1 MIHYL
6 FSMNLMFRLLPA
18 ATTLMLFCC
27 AVTLAYVAPA
37 QSNNNEQ
44 QPGNAPPPTAAVN
57 PVSSSEPKEGLSPIT
72 IVESSPLIIDPPA
85 DTQTGI
91 ITIRNNTP
99 ASVPVLLQFGNF
111 INNTTETL
119 IPAEVS
125 YSWPDGSA
133 KNFGEFV
140 MQSGVSIKVRITVS
154 QIQGEGEGRIPLIN
168 SITGAQIGQLRLIR
182 TPFDVSLDVP
192 LVVGENTQKLNFKRG
207 TPTSFVLKNGSSTPY
222 KVRWMMAVNGV
233 KYCGQDAPSYNL
245 LSWGWIKSFFLP
257 QERPRCTPEKWKEE
271 WKSENISPNS
281 KKIIEIVPPDG
292 WFPRAFQSIFKD
304 DVQVSS
310 LRLRLEEYAGG
321 ETSGTLSELAKES
334 LPEKE
339 IPFTAHLA
347 FYSPNTQLI
356 LSTIVISVVLLVGGV
371 FSLIVRNWV
380 PNQLRKQDLK
390 EKLAKLSVKTSAL
403 SSRLDSNLRVLVR
416 VEPKRLTD
424 LLNSRIIISP
434 DMATVFT
441 LCEKGIKSLER
452 RVSILETVDSTYE
465 RLDALWSS
473 WPPPSLIGNVELQ
486 LSKASQLLRST
497 DPSEFDFEAAKTSVA
512 GAILSCE
519 RIHADDDKFA
529 EYLNGRITSLKSS
542 LAPQGP
548 IGSTQTCERIRK
560 LLPGLFKIL
569 EDEQDPKHP
578 TPIASDDYSRL
589 DMSAL
594 ALTMIRDYVQLYEN
608 SSNLQKDLRLVE
620 YEDKFI
626 KHLSLQ
632 SREQLA
638 KAQSLLRQMREGIFT
653 SDIEEAIRNRE
664 IAIEMDPPVAREQHP
679 VRFSARFN
687 RIDLN
692 DSAARESFECIWDFG
707 NAHVHI
713 DKGRF
718 WSRSKPKGAVDGAL
732 VLAASNSMKDDKTHA
747 GDPNRGVESGSSNN
761 QPVESED
768 RFIERGWSVCHY
780 FVLNTTHHV
789 TVWFE
794 DQTGKT
800 ICENNSKL
808 ELKRP
813 VLPAIDPSA
822 QSKDR
827 LKTEMV
833 SLAIVLVVALL
844 GLITGARE
852 QVLKLDIVPGLVTV
866 FLLGFSA
873 DAIKNLLTQ
882 RSP

>member
-1 MIHYL
+1 MIHYS
-6 FSMNLMFRLLPA
+6 FSMNLISRRLPA
-18 ATTLMLFCC
+18 ATAVMLLCC
-27 AVTLAYVAPA
+27 ALTLAYVAPA

-44 QPGNAPPPTAAVN
+44 QPGNAPPPTTAVN
-57 PVSSSEPKEGLSPIT
+57 PGPSSETKEGISPIT
-72 IVESSPLIIDPPA
+72 IVESSPLVIDPPA

-91 ITIRNNTP
+91 ITLRNNTP
-99 ASVPVLLQFGNF
+99 DQVQVLLKFGNF
-111 INNTTETL
+111 VNNTTKTL
-119 IPAEVS
+119 IPAEIS
-125 YSWPDGSA
+125 YSWPDGSS
-133 KNFGEFV
+133 KNFGEFN
-140 MQSGVSIKVRITVS
+140 MLGGVSIKVRITVS
-154 QIQGEGEGRIPLIN
+154 KVQGEGEGQIPLIN
-168 SITGAQIGQLRLIR
+168 SISGMQIGQLRLTR

-207 TPTSFVLKNGSSTPY
+207 TPTSLVLKNDSSARY

-233 KYCGQDAPSYNL
+233 KYCRKDAQADRRS
-245 LSWGWIKSFFLP
+245 SWEWIKSFFSSP
-257 QERPRCTPEKWKEE
+257 ESAECTPDHWEAET
-271 WKSENISPNS
+271 ISPNS

-310 LRLRLEEYAGG
+310 LRLRLVEYAGG
-321 ETSGTLSELAKES
+321 ETNGTLSQLAKES

-347 FYSPNTQLI
+347 YYSPNTQLI
-356 LSTIVISVVLLVGGV
+356 LSTIVITMVLLVGGV

-390 EKLAKLSVKTSAL
+390 ERLAKLSVKTSAL

-441 LCEKGIKSLER
+441 QCEKGIKSLER

-465 RLDALWSS
+465 RLDALWAS
-473 WPPPSLIGNVELQ
+473 WPPPSLIDKVEQ
-486 LSKASQLLRST
+486 LLFKASQLLRST
-497 DPSEFDFEAAKTSVA
+497 DPSEFDFEAAKASVA
-512 GAILSCE
+512 EAALSCE
-519 RIHADDDKFA
+519 RIHANDDKFA
-529 EYLNGRITSLKSS
+529 EYLNSKITSLKSS
-542 LAPQGP
+542 LAPEGT
-548 IGSTQTCERIRK
+548 IGSTQTCERIKR
-560 LLPGLFKIL
+560 LLPGLFRIL
-569 EDEQDPKHP
+569 EDGQDPQNP

-589 DMSAL
+589 DMTAL
-594 ALTMIRDYVQLYEN
+594 ALAMIRDYVQLYEN
-608 SSNLQKDLRLVE
+608 SSNLQKDLRLDE
-620 YEDKFI
+620 YENKFI

-707 NAHVHI
+707 SARVHI

-718 WSRSKPKGAVDGAL
+718 WNRSKPMGADDGAL
-732 VLAASNSMKDDKTHA
+732 ALATSNSMKDDKPPA
-747 GDPNRGVESGSSNN
+747 DDPNRDVESSSPDNY
-761 QPVESED
+761 PVESED

-882 RSP
+882 RSS

>member
-1 MIHYL
+1 MIRYF
-6 FSMNLMFRLLPA
+6 FSINLMSRRLPV
-18 ATTLMLFCC
+18 ATALMLFCC
-27 AVTLAYVAPA
+27 TVTLTYVAPA
-37 QSNNNEQ
+37 QSNNNRQ
-44 QPGNAPPPTAAVN
+44 QPANAPSPAPTVN
-57 PVSSSEPKEGLSPIT
+57 TGPSSEAKEAISPLT
-72 IVESSPLIIDPPA
+72 IIESSPLIIHPPA
-85 DTQTGI
+85 DTQTEI
-91 ITIRNNTP
+91 ITIRNNTQDP
-99 ASVPVLLQFGNF
+99 APVVLQFGNF

-119 IPAEVS
+119 TPGEVS
-125 YSWPDGSA
+125 YSWPDSAA
-133 KNFGEFV
+133 KNFGGFEIP
-140 MQSGVSIKVRITVS
+140 GGTSIKVRITVS
-154 QIQGEGEGRIPLIN
+154 EVQGEGEGRIPLIN

-192 LVVGENTQKLNFKRG
+192 LVVGENTQKLDFKRG
-207 TPTSFVLKNGSSTPY
+207 TPASFVLKNDSSTPY

-233 KYCGQDAPSYNL
+233 KYCGKNAEPYRL
-245 LSWGWIKSFFLP
+245 LSWSWVKSFFLP
-257 QERPRCTPEKWKEE
+257 HERPTCAPEE
-271 WKSENISPNS
+271 WTSVNISPNS
-281 KKIIEIVPPDG
+281 RKIIEILPPEG
-292 WFPRAFQSIFKD
+292 WFPRAFQSVFKD
-304 DVQVSS
+304 DVQVSN
-310 LRLRLEEYAGG
+310 LRLRLDEYAGG
-321 ETSGTLSELAKES
+321 ETKGTLSQLAKES

-347 FYSPNTQLI
+347 YFSPNTQLI
-356 LSTIVISVVLLVGGV
+356 LSTIVISLVLLVGGV

-424 LLNSRIIISP
+424 LLHSRIIISP

-441 LCEKGIKSLER
+441 QCEKGIKSLER
-452 RVSILETVDSTYE
+452 RVGILETVDSTYE

-497 DPSEFDFEAAKTSVA
+497 DPSEFDFEAAKSSVA

-529 EYLNGRITSLKSS
+529 EYLNGKITSLKSGF
-542 LAPQGP
+542 APDGP
-548 IGSTQTCERIRK
+548 VGGTETCKRIK
-560 LLPGLFKIL
+560 NLLPGLFKIL
-569 EDEQDPKHP
+569 EGDRDPQNP

-589 DMSAL
+589 DMSVL

-608 SSNLQKDLRLVE
+608 SASLQKDLRLIE

-707 NAHVHI
+707 SARVHI

-718 WSRSKPKGAVDGAL
+718 WNRSKPKGADDGAL
-732 VLAASNSMKDDKTHA
+732 ALASSNSMKDDKPHA
-747 GDPNRGVESGSSNN
+747 DDPNRDVESSSPDNY
-761 QPVESED
+761 PVESED

-882 RSP
+882 RSS